1 MNFLISIW
9 NWGSTVV
16 PKVTAQESV
25 VLIILAACVVVYRT
39 FGERYLLFWILGWMA
54 YLVSRLP
61 VPQGTGSEYALAISH
76 NGEFVLA
83 VGLFATSVL
92 LYTKARKLLIPMA
105 IFSAAMVG
113 LAVAQT
119 VLWPEELWLRV
130 AWEVGYRIVAI
141 TGAVQ
146 LVRSRWGRW
155 ETGAWLLA
163 GSMVMLQLDLSLLPW
178 RVPAGVGLLSDLLL
192 GVSMLLVVFD
202 DSRARTRRLAVVNAL
217 TSSIARA
224 SQSGPMLLT
233 ALEEL
238 KQLIN
243 ARAAWFRLQED
254 NRMVIAQ
261 QIGLSAEFVL
271 ARNSIALDDTLRT
284 VIGDT
289 KPTIVSAKTADGEMK
304 DALKQEKF
312 HHVLMVP
319 VRGKKSVIGIL
330 SLGSRHWR
338 SYTAEDLEFLETSA
352 HQLGIAVENVKL
364 MEQVLRSQ
372 RQWVNTFDSIQDLI
386 LVH

>member
-1 MNFLISIW
+1 
-9 NWGSTVV
+9 
-16 PKVTAQESV
+16 
-25 VLIILAACVVVYRT
+25 
-39 FGERYLLFWILGWMA
+39 
-54 YLVSRLP
+54 
-61 VPQGTGSEYALAISH
+61 
-76 NGEFVLA
+76 VLA

-141 TGAVQ
+141 TAAVQ

-261 QIGLSAEFVL
+261 QIGLSAEFR
-271 ARNSIALDDTLRT
+271 AGA
-284 VIGDT
+284 
-289 KPTIVSAKTADGEMK
+289 
-304 DALKQEKF
+304 
-312 HHVLMVP
+312 
-319 VRGKKSVIGIL
+319 
-330 SLGSRHWR
+330 
-338 SYTAEDLEFLETSA
+338 
-352 HQLGIAVENVKL
+352 
-364 MEQVLRSQ
+364 
-372 RQWVNTFDSIQDLI
+372 
-386 LVH
+386 